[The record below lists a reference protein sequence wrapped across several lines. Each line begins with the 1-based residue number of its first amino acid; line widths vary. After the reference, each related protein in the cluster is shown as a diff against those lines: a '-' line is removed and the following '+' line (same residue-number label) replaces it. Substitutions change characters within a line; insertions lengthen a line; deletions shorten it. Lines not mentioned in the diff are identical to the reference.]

1 MAQWTTYARRKI
13 KLSLRLGEGGFDA
26 TSFNT
31 ITIEGLRV
39 VANIS
44 KVVAPSTASAIIR
57 VFGLTL
63 DHINQ
68 LTAAGQQWASS
79 LKNFVALEA
88 GDDLNGMTVV
98 FNGVIQEAYPDFTN
112 QPDVAFVIIAHAA
125 TGIKITPVQPTSLK
139 GGNDAKTVF
148 GEIAKK
154 AGVPLEENGVQ
165 GQLDNP
171 YFPGT
176 AWNQAILAGKA
187 FDCFVFYD
195 DLADA
200 IAVWPRTGKR
210 QGRGSNRFVISADN
224 GMIGYPMF
232 QNVTVTFRTL
242 FDPQVRLRDQVFAE
256 TQFTAAN
263 GPWVVR
269 QVDYLLASEMPNGPW
284 EMIITTYKDGY
295 G

>member
-1 MAQWTTYARRKI
+1 MANWTTYARRKI
-13 KLSLRLGEGGFDA
+13 RLNLRLGQGGFDA
-26 TSFNT
+26 TSFDT

-44 KVVAPSTASAIIR
+44 KVVAPSTAMAVIR

-68 LTAAGQQWASS
+68 LTAAGSLWGNR

-88 GDDLNGMTVV
+88 GDDFNGMTIV
-98 FNGVIQEAYPDFTN
+98 FNGIIQEAYPDFTS
-112 QPDVAFVIIAHAA
+112 QPDTAFVIIAHAA
-125 TGIKITPVQPTSLK
+125 TGIKINPVRPTSLK
-139 GGNDAKTVF
+139 GGNDARTVF
-148 GEIAKK
+148 GQIAQK
-154 AGVPLEENGVQ
+154 AGVQLEENGVQ

-171 YFPGT
+171 YLPGT

-187 FDCFVFYD
+187 FNCFVYYD

-200 IAVWPRTGKR
+200 IAVWPKTGKR
-210 QGRGSNRFVISADN
+210 PGQGSTFTVSADT

-232 QNVTVTFRTL
+232 QNASVTFRTL
-242 FDPQVRLRDQVFAE
+242 FDPSVRFGHSFLAE

-263 GPWVVR
+263 GSWVVR
-269 QVDYLLASEMPNGPW
+269 QLDYALTSEMPNGPW
-284 EMIITTYKDGY
+284 EMIITTYKEGY